1 MGLAQ
6 PKFGNSNE
14 AENLHLI
21 EVEDGEIISIKECKK
36 YLSKYNL
43 SDQRITKI
51 KDGLIGVVDSIF
63 NSYLEGFK

>member
-6 PKFGNSNE
+6 TKFGNSHE
-14 AENLHLI
+14 AGNLHLI

-36 YLSKYNL
+36 YLNKYDL
-43 SDQRITKI
+43 SDQRIAKI
-51 KDGLIGVVDSIF
+51 KDGLIGIVDSIF